1 MGERWGLRWPGDEA
15 AWARAAEPTPG
26 KLDLEAAGLHRFIEG
41 DNMPVM
47 QALAGTLAGQVRIAY
62 MDPPYNTGTAMRYAD
77 RFGAPAR
84 AWAAAHGE
92 DAWGQRHAAWL
103 SFMCPRLVLVR
114 DMLAPD
120 GVLFISIDDRETH
133 HLRLLLDATFGEAN
147 FVGTVVWR
155 KRVVRGRGARHVLPQ
170 TEHVHVYARDVR
182 RLPPFEEPLTDAMRA
197 AYGEADEA
205 GPYKLVPLAKSGT
218 AHSPRP
224 NLVYPIEAPDG
235 SWIPCPTHQW
245 RWSQETL
252 EARKDEVVF
261 RRGRDGAWRVY
272 TKQRLV
278 LPDGERGRTPT
289 SYYDRAT
296 TADGTAELK
305 ALFGRP
311 VLDFPKPVRLIKDL
325 ITWATPR
332 SGPRDELVL
341 DPFAGTCPTAQAV
354 LELNAEDG
362 GARRFVCI
370 QAPEPLQDPE
380 FDTIAALGRARI
392 AAVRERLGLP
402 PDVVA
407 HGRWVPVAATAPM

>member
-1 MGERWGLRWPGDEA
+1 
-15 AWARAAEPTPG
+15 
-26 KLDLEAAGLHRFIEG
+26 
-41 DNMPVM
+41 
-47 QALAGTLAGQVRIAY
+47 
-62 MDPPYNTGTAMRYAD
+62 
-77 RFGAPAR
+77 
-84 AWAAAHGE
+84 
-92 DAWGQRHAAWL
+92 
-103 SFMCPRLVLVR
+103 
-114 DMLAPD
+114 
-120 GVLFISIDDRETH
+120 
-133 HLRLLLDATFGEAN
+133 
-147 FVGTVVWR
+147 
-155 KRVVRGRGARHVLPQ
+155 
-170 TEHVHVYARDVR
+170 
-182 RLPPFEEPLTDAMRA
+182 
-197 AYGEADEA
+197 
-205 GPYKLVPLAKSGT
+205 
-218 AHSPRP
+218 
-224 NLVYPIEAPDG
+224 VYPIEAPDG

-245 RWSQETL
+245 RWSRETL
-252 EARKDEVVF
+252 EARRDEVVF

-332 SGPRDELVL
+332 SGQRDELVL

-370 QAPEPLQDPE
+370 QTPEPLQDPE

-402 PDVVA
+402 PEVVA
-407 HGRWVPVAATAPM
+407 HGRWVPAEATAPV